1 MATLL
6 SCEHPR
12 RPRGCESIL
21 SQGGRAPG
29 DIILQ
34 DLFQTVAV
42 VLVSDRCQKIF
53 VFFCPIRVKY
63 ALESFRVFKHGDVQE
78 AHLSRLC
85 SFVFIKIKRKR
96 NFKGEFMKIF
106 KEVFNQKVLPDVGLP
121 REIFNFPSWKRKC
134 FFGINQMPEQLRP
147 FGTSLVRQCR
157 GCSQLC

>member
-6 SCEHPR
+6 SCEQPR

-63 ALESFRVFKHGDVQE
+63 ALESFRVEMYKKLTWVDYALSFLSKLREKETLKASLWKYLKKFSIKKFYQTLVFRVKFSLFHHGNVNVFLASIKCQNNYD
-78 AHLSRLC
+78 HLEL
-85 SFVFIKIKRKR
+85 
-96 NFKGEFMKIF
+96 
-106 KEVFNQKVLPDVGLP
+106 VL
-121 REIFNFPSWKRKC
+121 
-134 FFGINQMPEQLRP
+134 
-147 FGTSLVRQCR
+147 
-157 GCSQLC
+157 